1 MSFQQGIS
9 GLNAASRNLEV
20 IGNNIANA
28 STVGAKLARAEFAGV
43 YANAAGA
50 QAAGDTGMGVEI
62 AGVMQQFTQGP
73 VRTTENPLDVA
84 INGTG
89 FFQVT
94 RADGSDAAYT
104 RNGQFHLDN
113 TGYVVNS
120 QGMRLQGFPID
131 AATGRAG
138 GVAGS
143 INLPTQGIAPQVTR
157 NAGVALNLDGRT
169 AAPTGATPAF
179 SLSDPSSYTAST
191 ALSVYDQQGNEQVVS
206 LYFRRTAVDNQW
218 DVYAAL
224 NGNAVPPV
232 AAGVQPPAG
241 RLAFGPDGTFDAAA
255 SGTLAGGV
263 LAPGALTLD
272 LPFSVATLPVTGG
285 TATTAPVDLTFA
297 GSTQFGRSFGVTAVS
312 QDGFTAGQ
320 LTGYGVNADG
330 LLEARYS
337 NGKTLGAARIAL
349 ADFRNSQGLAP
360 AGGNLWRATPASGQ
374 PALGGPGS
382 ANLGLL
388 QGGALEDSN
397 IDITAQLV
405 EMITAQRAYQANAQ
419 TIKTQDQMM
428 STLVN
433 LR

>member
-120 QGMRLQGFPID
+120 QGMRLQGFAID
-131 AATGRAG
+131 PVTGRAA
-138 GVAGS
+138 GVAGP
-143 INLPTQGIAPQVTR
+143 INLPTQGIAPKVTTT
-157 NAGVALNLDGRT
+157 ATLSMNLDGRT
-169 AAPTGATPAF
+169 AAPTASMPAF
-179 SLSDPSSYTAST
+179 ALGNTASYTSST
-191 ALSVYDQQGNEQVVS
+191 SVTVFDQQGNEQVMQM
-206 LYFRRTAVDNQW
+206 YFRRTAVDNQW
-218 DVYAAL
+218 EVYAAM
-224 NGNAVPPV
+224 NGNAVP
-232 AAGVQPPAG
+232 AIGGGGTQLPAG
-241 RLAFGPDGTFDAAA
+241 LLTFNADGTLNTTA

-263 LAPGALTLD
+263 LTPGDLSLD
-272 LPFSVATLPVTGG
+272 LPFPSATLSGG
-285 TATTAPVDLTFA
+285 ATTSPVDVTFA
-297 GSTQFGRSFGVTAVS
+297 GSTQFGRAFGVTAVS

-320 LTGYGVNADG
+320 LTGYGVSANG
-330 LLEARYS
+330 TLEARYS
-337 NGKTLGAARIAL
+337 NGKTLGTAQIAL
-349 ADFRNSQGLAP
+349 ADFRNNQGLAP
-360 AGGNLWRATPASGQ
+360 TGGNLWRSTPVSGQ
-374 PALGGPGS
+374 PALGAPGS

-397 IDITAQLV
+397 IDITQQLV
-405 EMITAQRAYQANAQ
+405 DMITAQRSYQANAQ

>member
-73 VRTTENPLDVA
+73 VRTTDNPLDVA

-120 QGMRLQGFPID
+120 QGMRLQGFAID
-131 AATGRAG
+131 PVTGRAA
-138 GVAGS
+138 GVSGP
-143 INLPTQGIAPQVTR
+143 INLPTQGIAPKVTTT
-157 NAGVALNLDGRT
+157 ATLSMNLDGRT
-169 AAPTGATPAF
+169 AAPTASMPAF
-179 SLSDPSSYTAST
+179 SLGNSASYTSST
-191 ALSVYDQQGNEQVVS
+191 SVTVFDQQGNEQVMQM
-206 LYFRRTAVDNQW
+206 YFRRTAVDNQW
-218 DVYAAL
+218 EVYAAM
-224 NGNAVPPV
+224 NGNAVP
-232 AAGVQPPAG
+232 AIGGGGAQLPAG
-241 RLAFGPDGTFDAAA
+241 LLTFNADGTLNTTA
-255 SGTLAGGV
+255 SGTLAAGV
-263 LAPGALTLD
+263 LTPGELTMD
-272 LPFSVATLPVTGG
+272 LPFPSATLSGGATTSPVSVAFT
-285 TATTAPVDLTFA
+285 
-297 GSTQFGRSFGVTAVS
+297 GSTQFGRTFGVTAVS
-312 QDGFTAGQ
+312 QDGYTAGQ
-320 LTGYGVNADG
+320 LTGYGVSANG
-330 LLEARYS
+330 TVEARYS
-337 NGKTLGAARIAL
+337 NGKTLGTAQIAL
-349 ADFRNSQGLAP
+349 ADFRNNQGLA
-360 AGGNLWRATPASGQ
+360 ATGGNLWRATPVSGQ
-374 PALGGPGS
+374 PALGAPGS

-397 IDITAQLV
+397 IDITQQLV
-405 EMITAQRAYQANAQ
+405 DMITAQRSYQANAQ